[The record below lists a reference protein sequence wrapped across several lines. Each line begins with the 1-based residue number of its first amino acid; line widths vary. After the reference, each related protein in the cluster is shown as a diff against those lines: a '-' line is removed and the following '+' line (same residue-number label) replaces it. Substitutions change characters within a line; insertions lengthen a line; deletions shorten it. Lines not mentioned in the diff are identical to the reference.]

1 VSAKTGEGLDLLK
14 KAIQESVGFGQENVP
29 FAARQRHIQ
38 SIKDTL
44 VKVNAAAQA
53 LTQNQGAEFVAE
65 ELYIAHQRLGEIT
78 GTVTPDDLL
87 GKIFSEFCI
96 GK

>member
-1 VSAKTGEGLDLLK
+1 MSAKTGAGLDLLK

-29 FAARQRHIQ
+29 FAARQRHIL
-38 SIKDTL
+38 IIEDTL
-44 VKVNAAAQA
+44 AQVRAAEKALANKV
-53 LTQNQGAEFVAE
+53 GAEFVAE
-65 ELYIAHQRLGEIT
+65 ELYLAHQSLGEVT
-78 GTVTPDDLL
+78 GIVTPDDLL

>member
-1 VSAKTGEGLDLLK
+1 
-14 KAIQESVGFGQENVP
+14 
-29 FAARQRHIQ
+29 
-38 SIKDTL
+38 L